1 MKPIVVDTSVVFKWY
16 RQTDDEE
23 HVAQALALL
32 NDHLDGVTALS
43 APDLLIYELGNLL
56 SLKRESVSEP
66 PVTILRRTL
75 LLELQIHPIDQLLAE
90 RALAAASAP
99 CFSSMRVP
107 SGASIMTSKKS
118 ESGMPTAGPK
128 GKAALALRKTYPC
141 IRP

>member
-90 RALAAASAP
+90 RALAAAERYGVT
-99 CFSSMRVP
+99 FYD
-107 SGASIMTSKKS
+107 ASFL
-118 ESGMPTAGPK
+118 
-128 GKAALALRKTYPC
+128 ALAGLLRCPFITADRKLYRSASSFPK
-141 IRP
+141 IELLESR

>member
-1 MKPIVVDTSVVFKWY
+1 MKPVVVDTSVVFKWY

-32 NDHLDGVTALS
+32 NDHLDGLTALS

-56 SLKRESVSEP
+56 SLKREYVSEP

-90 RALAAASAP
+90 RALAAAERYGVT
-99 CFSSMRVP
+99 FYD
-107 SGASIMTSKKS
+107 ASFL
-118 ESGMPTAGPK
+118 
-128 GKAALALRKTYPC
+128 ALAGILRCPFITADRKLYRSASSFPK
-141 IRP
+141 IELLESR

>member
-32 NDHLDGVTALS
+32 NDHLDGLTALS

-75 LLELQIHPIDQLLAE
+75 LLDLQIHPIDQLLTE
-90 RALAAASAP
+90 RALAAAE
-99 CFSSMRVP
+99 RYGVTLYD
-107 SGASIMTSKKS
+107 ASFL
-118 ESGMPTAGPK
+118 
-128 GKAALALRKTYPC
+128 ALAGLLRCPFITADRKLYRSASSFPK
-141 IRP
+141 IELLESR